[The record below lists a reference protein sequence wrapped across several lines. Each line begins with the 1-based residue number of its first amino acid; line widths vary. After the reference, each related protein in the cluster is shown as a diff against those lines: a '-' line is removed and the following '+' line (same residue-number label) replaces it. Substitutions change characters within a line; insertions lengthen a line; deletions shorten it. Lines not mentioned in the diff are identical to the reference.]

1 MSFLE
6 NNKIFHVFSGDKVKD
21 LNSPPPLP
29 QGMRHTVCGIRYVL
43 DDVSELEGPGLPIR
57 KGQRP
62 ITTIF
67 LSVSSFDIMTRSFKV
82 NTQRTR

>member
-29 QGMRHTVCGIRYVL
+29 QGMRIRYAL
-43 DDVSELEGPGLPIR
+43 DDVSELEGPGLQIR

>member
-6 NNKIFHVFSGDKVKD
+6 NNKIFHVFGDEVQD

-29 QGMRHTVCGIRYVL
+29 WGKRHTVCGIRYAL
-43 DDVSELEGPGLPIR
+43 DDFSELEGPGLQIR

-67 LSVSSFDIMTRSFKV
+67 LSVSRFEIMTRSLKV
-82 NTQRTR
+82 NSQKTR